1 MVYTWHILGK
11 APINTPLL
19 EIQATVKIDKVNN
32 NVSQG
37 FRNKT
42 ATLHFCRLFEQIWDL
57 YLGEVCLDVALLCWQ
72 GVSYCGFARL

>member
-11 APINTPLL
+11 TPINTALL
-19 EIQATVKIDKVNN
+19 EIQGTVKIDKVNN

-42 ATLHFCRLFEQIWDL
+42 ATLHFC
-57 YLGEVCLDVALLCWQ
+57 
-72 GVSYCGFARL
+72 